1 MYIRMHV
8 YHMYIRMD
16 LLVHMCLYY
25 MYVYYVSVY
34 LGVMYIGEHT
44 SVANADTMSSLSL
57 AQQMLINNRCE
68 LAMCYNEQSETYH
81 S

>member
-1 MYIRMHV
+1 
-8 YHMYIRMD
+8 
-16 LLVHMCLYY
+16 

-44 SVANADTMSSLSL
+44 SVADADTMSSLSL
-57 AQQMLINNRCE
+57 AQQMLINNSCE
-68 LAMCYNEQSETYH
+68 LGMCYNEQSETYH